1 MRTAPGRLLAAIRA
15 RAAVGLRPL
24 ALVSCDNLI
33 DNGSTLAK
41 VVADLADVV
50 GDDNAALV
58 AATSFVH
65 TMVDRIT
72 PHTTDVER
80 ADISRLTGL
89 ADADPIA
96 CEPFT
101 EWILAGEFPSGRP
114 AWELGGA
121 RFTDDVKPFEQRKL
135 WMLNAT
141 HSLLAYVGGLRGH
154 ETVDQ
159 AMGDEVCTALVTS
172 WWEDAEAQI
181 DLPAQETATYAQDLL
196 ARYSNTSVQH
206 RLAQIAGDGSQKLP
220 IRIAPV
226 LLATRAAG
234 GRGTAGVTTL
244 AAYRPAPPRIRRPGE
259 RRRRRGTPGGSR
271 RRSHRG
277 RRSRA
282 RTARRP
288 PHRPRP
294 GRRCRRQR
302 HRTRQFH
309 LTNAFP
315 HREWRRRK
323 GCLTWSTAISAGPAC
338 GCHRC
343 AWAR

>member
-1 MRTAPGRLLAAIRA
+1 
-15 RAAVGLRPL
+15 VGLRPL

-33 DNGSTLAK
+33 DNGGTLAT
-41 VVADLADVV
+41 VVTDLAEAV

-58 AATSFVH
+58 RATSFVH

-80 ADISRLTGL
+80 DDINKLTGL
-89 ADADPIA
+89 ADADPVA

-114 AWELGGA
+114 PWELGGA

-159 AMGDEVCTALVTS
+159 AMRDDVCTALVAA
-172 WWEDAEAQI
+172 WWEDAETQI
-181 DLPAQETATYAQDLL
+181 DLPAAETAAYAEDLRQ
-196 ARYSNTSVQH
+196 RYANTAVQH

-226 LLATRAAG
+226 LLAARAAG
-234 GRGTAGVTTL
+234 GRCTAGVTTL
-244 AAYRPAPPRIRRPGE
+244 AGYLLHL
-259 RRRRRGTPGGSR
+259 RGSGVPVQDVAAATLQEAAAGDLTEAAGR
-271 RRSHRG
+271 VLALLDHR
-277 RRSRA
+277 
-282 RTARRP
+282 
-288 PHRPRP
+288 
-294 GRRCRRQR
+294 
-302 HRTRQFH
+302 
-309 LTNAFP
+309 LTDRDLVADVAASAVGL
-315 HREWRRRK
+315 ES
-323 GCLTWSTAISAGPAC
+323 ST
-338 GCHRC
+338 
-343 AWAR
+343 